1 VFFLAK
7 ARRLY
12 TKASAASS
20 DTVDPERPTMTPVF
34 LTSAA
39 DPRGFAAD
47 TGREVAVVGRS
58 NSGKSSAI
66 NAMVRMRKLAR
77 VSKTPRKTQ
86 LINFFELAP
95 GCRLVDLPGY
105 GFAQVPE
112 AVRAR
117 WESLI
122 TAYFAK
128 RHSLAGLVITVDIR
142 RGIKDL
148 DRRMI
153 DWAEELGLP
162 VLVLL
167 TKADK
172 FSRGRALRVAQALSR
187 EVPEGVVLVVFS
199 STSGAGVAEARAVLR
214 EWLGMGPE

>member
-1 VFFLAK
+1 
-7 ARRLY
+7 
-12 TKASAASS
+12 
-20 DTVDPERPTMTPVF
+20 MTPVF

-39 DPRGFAAD
+39 DPGGFAAD

-77 VSKTPRKTQ
+77 VSKTPGRTR

-95 GCRLVDLPGY
+95 GHRLVDLPGY

-112 AVRAR
+112 SVRAR
-117 WESLI
+117 WETLI
-122 TAYFAK
+122 TAYFAA
-128 RHSLAGLVITVDIR
+128 RSSLVGLVITVDIR
-142 RGIKDL
+142 RGIRDL

-153 DWAEELGLP
+153 DWAAELSVP
-162 VLVLL
+162 ILVLL

-172 FSRGRALRVAQALSR
+172 LSRGRALGAARTLAPTLPAGAAVQ
-187 EVPEGVVLVVFS
+187 VFS
-199 STSGAGVAEARAVLR
+199 STSGAGVSEARAVLWD
-214 EWLGMGPE
+214 WLEIEAG